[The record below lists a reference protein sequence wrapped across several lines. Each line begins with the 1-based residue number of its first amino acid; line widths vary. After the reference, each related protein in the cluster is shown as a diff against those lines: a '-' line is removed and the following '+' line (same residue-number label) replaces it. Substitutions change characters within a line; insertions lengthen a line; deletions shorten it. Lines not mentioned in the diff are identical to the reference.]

1 MYLLFRTLAIV
12 CMIFADLSAH
22 LGWLVGPDNAAR
34 GHSRHTY
41 TRYNYFNSHLQIPIK
56 FLNFFTCITCKIS
69 LTAVHIVKHFYAKL
83 GIGPCQV

>member
-12 CMIFADLSAH
+12 CMIFGDLSAH

-41 TRYNYFNSHLQIPIK
+41 TRYNYLSSHLQFLIQ
-56 FLNFFTCITCKIS
+56 FLNLFTRMSCKIS
-69 LTAVHIVKHFYAKL
+69 LTTIPIEKHFYAKL